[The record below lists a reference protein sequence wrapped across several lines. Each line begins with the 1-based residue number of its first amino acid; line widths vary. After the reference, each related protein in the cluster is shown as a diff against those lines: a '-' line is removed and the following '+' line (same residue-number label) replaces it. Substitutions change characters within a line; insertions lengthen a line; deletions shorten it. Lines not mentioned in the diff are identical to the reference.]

1 MKKNINEKTLR
12 SVFVPKLSKNDDSLF
27 VAVNGRRILVKKGE
41 TVELPVAFAEVIENS
56 RNAQDEA
63 ESYIAAMAHE
73 N

>member
-12 SVFVPKLSKNDDSLF
+12 SVFVPKLNKNDDSLF